1 MQLASA
7 HMKAVSK
14 AQIPFV
20 SISVPHEH
28 LSVSVP
34 HEHNSHKCDFRLPGS
49 LRLGSVQSSVL
60 KGVSSAGAG

>member
-14 AQIPFV
+14 AQTPFV
-20 SISVPHEH
+20 
-28 LSVSVP
+28 SVSVP